1 MIRREDILR
10 IMDAVRIENVI
21 GEYLQL
27 KKRGSNLIGLCP
39 FHNEKTPS
47 FSVSPSIGI
56 FKCFGCGK
64 AGNAVNFLMEYEHY
78 TYPEALR
85 KLAKQFGVDIVED
98 EPDADY
104 LEKKSEEEQ
113 SYFVHE
119 FAGKW
124 FTKQLWDSKE
134 GVSVGLSYFRERGL
148 SDATVKKFG
157 LGYSP
162 QQYDAFATY
171 AKSEGF
177 SQEVLAK
184 NGLVN
189 AESGNDRLRERIVFP
204 IYSTGGRIIAFAGR
218 TLRSDAKIAKYV
230 NSPETVIYHKSNVL
244 YGLHLAKNAIIS
256 SDECYL
262 VEGYMDVIAMVQAG
276 INNVVASS
284 GTSLTADQIRLIRRY
299 STKVCILYDGD
310 VAGIKASFRA
320 IDMLLAEGLTVRV
333 VLFPDGDDPDSY
345 ARKHSAKG
353 LQDFLVENKKTFV
366 IFKAEILFAE
376 AGDDPLRRAEAM
388 KDIVHSI
395 AEIPDGIVRSLLVT
409 DCANLF
415 HLEEKVLM
423 TEMNKM
429 LRGKMKKLLRPEEYN
444 PIDYSESGEEKIEQF
459 DVPLSDR
466 VEEAERNILRMLL
479 QFGDKIIKFRKTD
492 ELGTEIVTESN
503 VATYIFDELNADKLA
518 FSNAQY
524 GKVLDV
530 CREQV
535 KIDGQINVNRVLNML
550 DPSLSN
556 VAAGIMNSGHA
567 LSPNWDK
574 HGIMIMHTDNNMAI
588 LIQEME
594 SAVLEYKHLVVAG
607 KMDEVVKKM
616 QTETEEENQMILLS
630 EFQVLKIIDVE
641 IEKRLRQRVINK

>member
-1 MIRREDILR
+1 
-10 IMDAVRIENVI
+10 MDAVRIEDVV
-21 GEYLQL
+21 GEFLQL

-47 FSVSPSIGI
+47 FNVSPSLGI
-56 FKCFGCGK
+56 YKCFGCGK
-64 AGNAVNFLMEYEHY
+64 AGNSVNFLMEYEHY

-124 FTKQLWDSKE
+124 FTNQLWESKE
-134 GVSVGLSYFRERGL
+134 GMSVGLSYFRERGL
-148 SDATVKKFG
+148 SDSIVKKFG

-162 QQYDAFATY
+162 QQYDAFAKF

-177 SQEVLAK
+177 DQDVLAK
-184 NGLVN
+184 NGLIN
-189 AESGNDRLRERIVFP
+189 IESGNDRFRDRIIFP
-204 IYSTGGRIIAFAGR
+204 IFSTGGRIIAFAGR

-230 NSPETVIYHKSNVL
+230 NSPETAIYHKSNIL

-256 SDECYL
+256 NDECYL

-284 GTSLTADQIRLIRRY
+284 GTSLTAEQIRLIRRY
-299 STKVCILYDGD
+299 SAKVCILYDGD

-345 ARKHSAKG
+345 ARKHSAKA
-353 LQDFLVENKKTFV
+353 LQNFLDENKKTFV
-366 IFKAEILFAE
+366 IFKAGILFAE

-409 DCANLF
+409 DCSRLF
-415 HLEEKVLM
+415 QLEEKVLM

-429 LRGKMKKLLRPEEYN
+429 LRSKVKKQLRPDEHHIIDDYAEETQK
-444 PIDYSESGEEKIEQF
+444 PEQENLS
-459 DVPLSDR
+459 LSDR

-479 QFGDKIIKFRKTD
+479 QFGNKLIKFSRTD
-492 ELGTEIVTESN
+492 ELGMEIITESR
-503 VATYIFDELNADKLA
+503 VSDYIFDELKADKLEL
-518 FSNAQY
+518 SNSQY
-524 GKVLDV
+524 AAIFDV
-530 CREQV
+530 CQNQV
-535 KIDGQINVNRVLNML
+535 KTDGQTNVNRILNML
-550 DPSLSN
+550 EPGLSN
-556 VAAGIMNSGHA
+556 VAASIMNADHA

-574 HGIMIMHTDNNMAI
+574 HGIYIMHTDNSMPI

-594 SAVLEYKHLVVAG
+594 SAVLEYKHLVIVRR
-607 KMDEVVKKM
+607 MDDIMLQMKDEPNAD
-616 QTETEEENQMILLS
+616 NQMVLLN
-630 EFQVLKIIDVE
+630 EYQVLKIIDVE